1 MSCSSCVV
9 ETGEK
14 NPVKKGCCKT
24 NYIDPLYVPIYDPKC
39 CPDPQNR
46 DPKRKEYYQKPTLCR
61 SEPLSGAEYLRKLKA
76 NNTMTLSAGATHRVT
91 VGEGEYKRTIWTSA
105 GDACSLDSDLVLPA
119 VPPVLGRLQSRD
131 AWQYTEMKGAYAGR
145 GTVSKFDSVNRTED
159 ITRLRRQ
166 GLAIAGDDS
175 FMAPARMKRVLCEV
189 CTLVGTTDV
198 NPEACG
204 ICGHS

>member
-1 MSCSSCVV
+1 
-9 ETGEK
+9 
-14 NPVKKGCCKT
+14 
-24 NYIDPLYVPIYDPKC
+24 
-39 CPDPQNR
+39 
-46 DPKRKEYYQKPTLCR
+46 
-61 SEPLSGAEYLRKLKA
+61 
-76 NNTMTLSAGATHRVT
+76 MTLSAGATHRVT

-145 GTVSKFDSVNRTED
+145 GTLSKFDKTNRTED
-159 ITRLRRQ
+159 TTRLRRQ

-175 FMAPARMKRVLCEV
+175 FMAPARMKRVLCVV

-198 NPEACG
+198 EPEACG
-204 ICGHS
+204 ICGSR